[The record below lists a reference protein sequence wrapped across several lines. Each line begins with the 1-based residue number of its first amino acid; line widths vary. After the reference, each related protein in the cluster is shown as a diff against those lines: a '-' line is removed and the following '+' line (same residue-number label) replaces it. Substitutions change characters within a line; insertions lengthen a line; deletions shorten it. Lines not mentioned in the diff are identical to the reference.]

1 MYQSI
6 ITEIDDGVG
15 ILTLNRPTRHN
26 ALDETLINEI
36 TAGLLDLET
45 NPRVHLV
52 VLSSVGK
59 SFCAGADISWLK
71 RETSNTLEE
80 NLRDARNLGRLMT
93 TLNNLRKPTIGRIQG
108 PTFGSGV
115 GLVAC
120 CDIAIATYDAQFAL
134 SDVKL
139 GIIPAVVSPFIM
151 AAVGERF
158 VRRYTLSAERFSAAE
173 AYRIGL
179 VHEVVPDETELDQA
193 LIEIVDS
200 LLKNGPQAMAECKSL
215 LRDLS
220 ARPIDDDIIEEA
232 AQRMARV
239 RSSAEGREGLTAFIE
254 KRKPN
259 WIA

>member
-36 TAGLLDLET
+36 TAGLQDLES

-71 RETSNTLEE
+71 RETTNTLEE

-93 TLNNLRKPTIGRIQG
+93 TLNNLRKPTIGRVQG

-151 AAVGERF
+151 AAIGERF

>member
-6 ITEIDDGVG
+6 ITEIDDGIG
-15 ILTLNRPTRHN
+15 ILTLNKPARHN
-26 ALDETLINEI
+26 ALDDTLISE
-36 TAGLLDLET
+36 TDAALTELEAD
-45 NPRVHLV
+45 PRVRLV
-52 VLSSVGK
+52 VLSSIGK
-59 SFCAGADISWLK
+59 SFCAGADMSWL
-71 RETSNTLEE
+71 RRDPPHSFEE
-80 NLRDARNLGRLMT
+80 NLRDARKLGLLMLRLNS
-93 TLNNLRKPTIGRIQG
+93 LKKPTIARVQG
-108 PTFGSGV
+108 PTFGSGI

-139 GIIPAVVSPFIM
+139 GIIPAVVSPFII

-158 VRRYTLSAERFSAAE
+158 MRRYSLSAERFSAAE

-179 VHEVVPDETELDQA
+179 VHEVVPDETELDVA
-193 LIEIVDS
+193 LMEIVDS

-215 LRDLS
+215 LRTFS
-220 ARPIDDDIIEEA
+220 ACPIDAEIVEEA

-239 RSSAEGREGLTAFIE
+239 RSSPEGMEGLTALIE

>member
-36 TAGLLDLET
+36 TAGLQDLES
-45 NPRVHLV
+45 NPHVHLV

-71 RETSNTLEE
+71 RETTNTLEE

-220 ARPIDDDIIEEA
+220 ARPIDDAVIEEA